1 MVRESVETHLSESK
15 CKMIPNE
22 DVKGCCGP
30 ASARKERVLLL
41 PSGLAFKNYETG
53 VFLTELLQ
61 KSSQEKC
68 KEGRKQET
76 GKR

>member
-1 MVRESVETHLSESK
+1 MVQ
-15 CKMIPNE
+15 NE
-22 DVKGCCGP
+22 DVKRMLGSWNTG
-30 ASARKERVLLL
+30 SARKEIVLLL

-61 KSSQEKC
+61 KFSQEKC